1 MSGITFASI
10 AVVCAG
16 IVVACYYLENKK
28 RESLKDETD
37 AEAGYNLLMRRVML
51 CNDTLSYW
59 ELDMDI
65 EVYEI
70 KYQKLIPY
78 GVLFQYVG
86 RLKRKMKTKEYL
98 KILQ

>member
-16 IVVACYYLENKK
+16 IVVACYYLENRK
-28 RESLKDETD
+28 RESLKAETD
-37 AEAGYNLLMRRVML
+37 AEGDYNELMKRIKK
-51 CNDTLSYW
+51 CNDTFSYW

-65 EVYEI
+65 TQYEI

>member
-65 EVYEI
+65 EVYER

-78 GVLFQYVG
+78 GILFQYIG
-86 RLKRKMKTKEYL
+86 RLKIKMKDKSHL
-98 KILQ
+98 NILQ

>member
-28 RESLKDETD
+28 REALQEETN
-37 AEAGYNLLMRRVML
+37 AEIGYHILIRRIIR
-51 CNDTLSYW
+51 CADTLSYW

>member
-1 MSGITFASI
+1 MSGITFA
-10 AVVCAG
+10 AALVVCSG
-16 IVVACYYLENKK
+16 IIVACFYLENRK
-28 RESLKDETD
+28 RDALKEETD
-37 AEAGYNLLMRRVML
+37 AEADYNNLMRRAMM
-51 CNDTLSYW
+51 CNDTFSYW